1 MYPNLKLQLWRCG
14 IRQNRLAQLIGIHET
29 LLSKIVNGFR
39 SPDAEV
45 RARIAAVLKSD
56 ESWLFA
62 AENAGADAHPPPAEP
77 TSSEGLTATQVLP
90 ENGAGSAKRESAVS
104 K

>member
-1 MYPNLKLQLWRCG
+1 MYPNLKLQLWRSG

-39 SPDAEV
+39 QPDAQV

-56 ESWLFA
+56 EGWLFA
-62 AENAGADAHPPPAEP
+62 AENVGIEINPARSEQPGAAPK
-77 TSSEGLTATQVLP
+77 G
-90 ENGAGSAKRESAVS
+90 
-104 K
+104 